1 MDSVLLWN
9 EVALQAV
16 ANDHSG
22 SPAPGQ
28 QGGPTFTARALAI
41 VHAAIYDTSNS
52 FARTHNL
59 YHMIEEPP
67 EGGSIESAIAGAA
80 MATLMA
86 LYSQQSD
93 FLNESLERFRQQV
106 GSIDQPSFELGQRI
120 GLAIFESRRDDGSD
134 ENRPQSGGG
143 GRESVFLNTIS
154 APTNGSEVT
163 PGMHVPDPLNPDQGL
178 YAPTWGNVRPFVI
191 QNIHDL
197 RSSAPPALES
207 QEYRDAFDDVKSKGA
222 IQGTARSLEETYIGL
237 FWAYDGANLIGTP
250 PRLYN
255 QVGRVIA
262 ERQGFSQEKNAR
274 YFALLNLAMAD
285 AGIQCWDTK
294 YFYNLWRPIVGIR
307 NEMDVNR
314 RVSKWQ
320 PLGSPRSNN
329 PLGSETRG
337 LDFTPP
343 FPAYTS
349 GHATFGAAS
358 MTVMKLFLEEQG
370 CDPHMEIENFVS
382 DELNGETMD
391 TNGDPRPKV
400 PMTFNL
406 DKAIQDN
413 LESRVF
419 LGVHWRFDG
428 TVGTQSGEQIAQ
440 EVFRMVATPA

>member
-1 MDSVLLWN
+1 MDSVLFWN

-16 ANDHSG
+16 ASDHSG

-28 QGGPTFTARALAI
+28 QGGPTFTSRALAI

-52 FARTHNL
+52 FTRTHKP
-59 YHMIEEPP
+59 YHTIEDIPK
-67 EGGSIESAIAGAA
+67 GSSVESAITGAA

-93 FLNESLERFRQQV
+93 FLNESLEKFRQQV
-106 GSIDQPSFELGQRI
+106 GSIDQSSFDLGQRI

-134 ENRPQSGGG
+134 ENRPPSGGG
-143 GRESVFLNTIS
+143 GGESVFLNTIS
-154 APTNGSEVT
+154 TPANGSGVT
-163 PGMHVPDPLNPDQGL
+163 PGMHAPDPLNPNQGL
-178 YAPTWGNVRPFVI
+178 YAPTWGNVRPFAI

-197 RSSAPPALES
+197 RAPAPPALDS
-207 QEYRDAFDDVKSKGA
+207 QEYRDAFDEVKSKGA
-222 IQGTARSLEETYIGL
+222 IQGTARSPEETYIGL

-255 QVGRVIA
+255 QLARVIA
-262 ERQGFSQEKNAR
+262 QSQGFSQKENAR

-307 NEMDVNR
+307 NEMDANR
-314 RVSKWQ
+314 KVPKWQ

-329 PLGSETRG
+329 PPGSETRG

-349 GHATFGAAS
+349 GHATFGTAS
-358 MTVMKLFLEEQG
+358 MTVIKLFLEEQG
-370 CDPHMEIENFVS
+370 YDPDMEIEDFVS
-382 DELNGETMD
+382 DELNGETTD
-391 TNGDPRPKV
+391 TNGDPRPRV
-400 PMTFNL
+400 PMTFILN
-406 DKAIQDN
+406 KAIQDN

-428 TVGTQSGEQIAQ
+428 TVGARSGEQIAQ